1 MMEYD
6 QLEAAGNPIIPH
18 DAPFEGQRFER
29 FKEMATVAKK
39 HGSLVHAQLSHPGRQ
54 VASHIQPN
62 PISASDVQLEGNVL
76 GQTYAKPRA
85 MEKKDFE
92 NVIEG
97 FAHAAEYSYKAGY
110 NGVQLHAAQ

>member
-1 MMEYD
+1 MEYD

-18 DAPFEGQRFER
+18 DAPFEGERFER
-29 FKEMATVAKK
+29 FKEMATVSKK

-62 PISASDVQLEGNVL
+62 PISASDVQLEGNVM
-76 GQTYAKPRA
+76 GQSYAKPKA
-85 MEKKDFE
+85 MEKKDIE
-92 NVIEG
+92 HVIEG

-110 NGVQLHAAQ
+110 DGVELHAAQ